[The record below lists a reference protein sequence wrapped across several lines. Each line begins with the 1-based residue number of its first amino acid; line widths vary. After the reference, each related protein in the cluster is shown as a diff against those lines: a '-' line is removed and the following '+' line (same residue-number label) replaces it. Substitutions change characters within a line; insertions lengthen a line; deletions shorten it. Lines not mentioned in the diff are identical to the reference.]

1 MKTVGALIKRN
12 VSLFFKD
19 KGTLFTSLIT
29 PIILLVLYATFLYN
43 VYEDS
48 LLSALPVGAP
58 INGDVVKGLV
68 GGILLSSLLSVSAV
82 TVTFCANL
90 ISVQDKVT
98 GARNDLTVAPVKP
111 RSLAVGYFV
120 ATFINGLLI
129 SVVATV
135 LGFIYLAITGW
146 YLSFT
151 DVLCLLLDVL
161 LLTSFGTALSALVC
175 YPLRT
180 QGQLSAVGSIVSSGY
195 GFICGAYMPMSQFSE
210 GLRNVL
216 SFFPGA
222 YGTSLVRSH
231 AMQGA
236 FSALEADGF
245 PPQAVEEIKNTFD
258 CNAYFFG
265 NQVEIWQMYLVL
277 FFSVALLL
285 GAYILVNVLGEKRK
299 TKDKKSGAGTR

>member
-12 VSLFFKD
+12 VTLFFKD

-48 LLSALPVGAP
+48 LLSAMPVGVP
-58 INGDVVKGLV
+58 IDDKVVKGLV
-68 GGILLSSLLSVSAV
+68 EGILLSSLLSVSTV

-98 GARNDLTVAPVKP
+98 GARNDLTVAPIKP

-120 ATFINGLLI
+120 ATLINGLLI
-129 SVVATV
+129 SLVATL
-135 LGFIYLAITGW
+135 LGLIYLAVTGW
-146 YLSFT
+146 YLSFA
-151 DVLCLLLDVL
+151 DVVYLLLDVL

-175 YPLRT
+175 HPLKT
-180 QGQLSAVGSIVSSGY
+180 QGQLSAVGSIVSAGY
-195 GFICGAYMPMSQFSE
+195 GFICGAYMPMSQFSQ

-216 SFFPGA
+216 GFFPGT
-222 YGTSLVRSH
+222 YGTSLVRNH
-231 AMQGA
+231 ALQGA
-236 FSALEADGF
+236 LAELEKDGF
-245 PPQAVEEIKNTFD
+245 PPVAVEGIKDTFD
-258 CNAYFFG
+258 CNMSFFG
-265 NQVEIWQMYLVL
+265 SNVEIWQMYLII
-277 FFSVALLL
+277 FGAVALLL

-299 TKDKKSGAGTR
+299 TKTKKNGAGTR